1 MSVLK
6 SDIWVSALLRRA
18 SVAGAFGAVVARG
31 DSDAGA
37 VVVKVNLLDGRVRLR
52 APAID
57 LDGARIWINPLGA
70 ASADDDTVLEA
81 EADAYVKRRRDR
93 DPDVWVVEIEDRHG
107 RDFIE

>member
-1 MSVLK
+1 MDALK
-6 SDIWVSALLRRA
+6 TNIWVSALLRRA

-31 DSDAGA
+31 DADAGA

-52 APAID
+52 APGID

-70 ASADDDTVLEA
+70 EDTVLEA
-81 EADAYVKRRRDR
+81 EADAYVARRRAR